1 MARRKKA
8 DKREVIPD
16 PVHKSVLVAKFI
28 NNVMKDGKRGV
39 AENIFYTALNKIE
52 DQTGDS
58 GIEVFEK
65 AIENASPILEVK
77 SRRIGG
83 ATYQVPIEVDRERKI
98 ALAMRWILTA
108 VRSKPGQPMAES
120 LAAELIA
127 ASRGEGGAI
136 RKKEDVH
143 RMAEA
148 NRAFAHFR

>member
-8 DKREVIPD
+8 DKREVLPD
-16 PVHKSVLVAKFI
+16 PVYKSVLVAKFI

-83 ATYQVPIEVDRERKI
+83 ATYQVPIEVDRDRKK

-108 VRSKPGQPMAES
+108 VRSKPGQPMAEA